1 MTVNTVISSVP
12 SELIKMIDFRAV
24 SSIRSDV
31 AETY

>member
-12 SELIKMIDFRAV
+12 SESIKMIDYCTV